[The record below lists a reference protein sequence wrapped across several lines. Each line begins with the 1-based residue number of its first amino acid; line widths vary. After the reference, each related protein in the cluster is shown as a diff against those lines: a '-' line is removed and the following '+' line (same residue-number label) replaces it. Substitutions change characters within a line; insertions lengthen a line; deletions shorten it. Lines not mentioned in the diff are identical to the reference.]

1 MVFIFWFCVFK
12 QKTAYEM
19 RISDWSSD
27 VCSSVLASDEQ
38 QLERADLE
46 LVAIREGRVLD
57 PLPVEVRAVERA
69 DVGQAVA
76 VVGLADLGVPAGHG
90 AVVEEDDAVG
100 VAPRGHARLVEGEAG
115 AGVWAAGDP
124 EHAAHWG
131 ELGEGAPSLLGG
143 PFDGHG

>member
-76 VVGLADLGVPAGHG
+76 VVGLADLGVPAGPG
-90 AVVEEDDAVG
+90 DVGEEDDASG
-100 VAPRGHARLVEGEAG
+100 VAPRGHAQMFAGEPGPGMG
-115 AGVWAAGDP
+115 ATGDQRPAAPGVG
-124 EHAAHWG
+124 
-131 ELGEGAPSLLGG
+131 LGQ
-143 PFDGHG
+143 

>member
-90 AVVEEDDAVG
+90 DVVEEDDAVG
-100 VAPRGHARLVEGEAG
+100 GAPRGHDRLVEGEAG
-115 AGVWAAGDP
+115 AGGGAAGDH
-124 EHAAHWG
+124 EHAATWAG
-131 ELGEGAPSLLGG
+131 PGAVAPAPPGG
-143 PFDGHG
+143 TAQ